1 VGAEQHFLDGN
12 ERVTNSNAGRIS
24 VILLNGAEALVP
36 GDSTDMEPGPHAS
49 TLGHAA
55 DQPQLAG
62 SVVLRPV
69 PPGWSTVIDRRD
81 SLLQRQQTGLAEAA
95 RCRSSLALLL
105 RVKGYMV
112 KC

>member
-1 VGAEQHFLDGN
+1 M
-12 ERVTNSNAGRIS
+12 S
-24 VILLNGAEALVP
+24 VILLNGAEALAP
-36 GDSTDMEPGPHAS
+36 GDSTDMEPRPHAA
-49 TLGHAA
+49 TLGYAA

-62 SVVLRPV
+62 SVVLRRV
-69 PPGWSTVIDRRD
+69 PPGWSTVTDRRD

-95 RCRSSLALLL
+95 RCRSSLVLLL